1 MLSDRREDAE
11 MLDSLRGLFRKLGG
25 ADGERHFAEDDAR
38 LALAALLVHCTAI
51 DGKMDHAERDKIEA
65 LLGRSF
71 GLVGADLALLVD
83 DAIAAEREAVDI
95 YRFTSVLK
103 RNLDEAARIKVV
115 EDLWRMALA
124 DGKSHEF
131 EENLI
136 WRAAE
141 LLGVSRQDRIARKRA
156 VAENK
161 PLPQQDRS

>member
-1 MLSDRREDAE
+1 MLE
-11 MLDSLRGLFRKLGG
+11 SLRGLVRQLRGSH
-25 ADGERHFAEDDAR
+25 GERHFAEDDVR

-51 DGKMDHAERDKIEA
+51 DGRMEEQERSRIEA
-65 LLGRSF
+65 LLGASF
-71 GLVGADLALLVD
+71 GLSDGDLKLLIEDAL
-83 DAIAAEREAVDI
+83 AAEREAVDI

-103 RNLDEAARIKVV
+103 RNLDEEARIGVV
-115 EDLWRMALA
+115 EDLWRIAFA

-141 LLGVSRQDRIARKRA
+141 LLGVSRRDRIARKRA

-161 PLPQQDRS
+161 PSGNENAG

>member
-1 MLSDRREDAE
+1 
-11 MLDSLRGLFRKLGG
+11 MLDSLRGLFLQLRGSP
-25 ADGERHFAEDDAR
+25 GERHFAEDDVR

-51 DGKMDHAERDKIEA
+51 DGVIEDGERSRIET

-71 GLVGADLALLVD
+71 GLAGEDLALLVE
-83 DAIAAEREAVDI
+83 DALAAEREAIDI

-103 RNLDEAARIKVV
+103 RNLDEPARIGVV
-115 EDLWRMALA
+115 EDLWRIAFA
-124 DGKSHEF
+124 DGKSSEF

-141 LLGVSRQDRIARKRA
+141 LLGVSRQDRIARKRS

-161 PLPQQDRS
+161 PSGKQDGG